1 MARAQRHAAE
11 ILLVEDELADA
22 VLVRKALSTSSL
34 TKIVHH
40 VSDGREAMA
49 FLKQEAPYE
58 EVHRPDLVLLDLNM
72 PVMSGQETLKA
83 IRSDPELSVLP
94 VVVMTSSARDE
105 DVVSSYELHA
115 NCYVRKPLD
124 LGDFHETIRSVEA
137 FWLSVVS
144 LPRRTA

>member
-1 MARAQRHAAE
+1 
-11 ILLVEDELADA
+11 
-22 VLVRKALSTSSL
+22 
-34 TKIVHH
+34 
-40 VSDGREAMA
+40 MA